1 MDGRLQD
8 GLVSGRRG
16 FMKGAALTGMLGAVG
31 LAPVAARAA
40 EGSEAGQDDSQDL
53 HAPAGVKPGAEAD
66 TRFPLYYE
74 HSAPES
80 MQRVMHW
87 FAALSRR
94 DPAGMADN
102 MQFPFLTYEGTDPVV
117 INTRDEFMAT
127 PPPSMNV
134 TGKSNERGDPLIH
147 PGAYDVMENI
157 EMLIFHPVGC
167 GFSLNFTRYRATG
180 QKILFC
186 NALVGVT
193 NNDGHW
199 GIEYIST
206 IFQPADL
213 AVEEFDAQ
221 AVADALHTTQRDHA
235 LARKEDDVI
244 GLRQTVMFPVP
255 SASVNLGSGGSSA
268 GAGEGINDYK
278 IKGVKSRIHVAKVL
292 TQDEIDHPD
301 AATFAAEERSMQA
314 FYKRAAGIV
323 GKWAYSLE
331 FAGPKGKGTRVIFA
345 GTDKGHVYSGYTRY
359 TPDGVMISENC
370 WIGTITYKKRIWAA
384 ADIVGIFGQVMTID
398 HGNDVQT

>member
-1 MDGRLQD
+1 MDGSLQD
-8 GLVSGRRG
+8 GSLSGRRG
-16 FMKGAALTGMLGAVG
+16 FIKGVAVTGMLGAFG
-31 LAPVAARAA
+31 LTPAATWAA
-40 EGSEAGQDDSQDL
+40 EEGGGVRDDSQDL

-80 MQRVMHW
+80 MRRVMQW

-94 DPAGMADN
+94 DMAGMADN

-117 INTRDEFMAT
+117 FNSRDEFMSA

-134 TGKSNERGDPLIH
+134 TGKSNQRGDPLIH

-199 GIEYIST
+199 GIEYLST
-206 IFQPADL
+206 IFQPSDL
-213 AVEEFDAQ
+213 AVEDFDAL
-221 AVADALHTTQRDHA
+221 AVSNALHTTQRDHA

-244 GLRQTVMFPVP
+244 GLRETVQFPVP
-255 SASVNLGSGGSSA
+255 SASVSLGTGGSSA
-268 GAGEGINDYK
+268 GAGEGINDYR
-278 IKGVKSRIHVAKVL
+278 IKGVKSRISVPKVL
-292 TQDEIDHPD
+292 TQEEIDHPD
-301 AATFAAEERSMQA
+301 AATMAAGEKSMQA
-314 FYKRAAGIV
+314 FYKRAAGVV

-331 FAGPKGKGTRVIFA
+331 FAGPNGKGTRVLFA

-359 TPDGVMISENC
+359 TADGVMISESC
-370 WIGTITYKKRIWAA
+370 WIGCITYKKKIWAA
-384 ADIVGIFGQVMTID
+384 ADIVGIFGQVMTLD
-398 HGNDVQT
+398 HGNDDQT